1 VTDDAHV
8 LEQVLDPPYEHST
21 GPVLG
26 RYLSALPT
34 LLARRCRDCERVV
47 IPPGEVCGVCGG
59 EMGEWTEVGPGGTV
73 RAAAAGFELFRPDG
87 ADTDLVR
94 QQRCVDFIGHRPM
107 KSTHPVVGVRLR
119 LPVRQGIGLVES
131 RFQRAVAD
139 GRLEGNRC
147 PVCAAVYC
155 PPRPSCPRCWVA
167 CEDWVEVADTGTVE
181 MFVVVNVPF
190 TGQEVQIPYVLANIR
205 LDGADTTL
213 YHLVDAPVDS
223 VRTGMR
229 VRAVWRPDD
238 QRQGLVN
245 DDIDRFV
252 PEEEA

>member
-1 VTDDAHV
+1 MTDDAHT

-26 RYLSALPT
+26 RYLDALAEGR
-34 LLARRCRDCERVV
+34 LLARRCDDCERVV

-59 EMGEWTEVGPGGTV
+59 QMGEWTEVGPGGTV
-73 RAAAAGFELFRPDG
+73 TAEAGSFELFRPDG

-94 QQRCVDFIGHRPM
+94 PAGGDPSV
-107 KSTHPVVGVRLR
+107 PVTDGAVRTRLE

-139 GRLEGNRC
+139 GRLEGVRC
-147 PVCAAVYC
+147 PECAAVHL
-155 PPRPSCPRCWVA
+155 PPRPVCPRCWVA
-167 CEDWVEVADTGTVE
+167 CGEWVAVADAGVVE

-190 TGQEVQIPYVLANIR
+190 TGQEVEIPYVLANIR

-213 YHLVDAPVDS
+213 YHIVAAPPDE
-223 VRTGMR
+223 VRTGTR
-229 VRAVWRPDD
+229 VRAVWRPAGE
-238 QRQGLVN
+238 RQGLVN

-252 PEEEA
+252 PEEA